1 MSPGPPGM
9 SSSSA
14 RIGVMPTPPAIS
26 ATRGRRRAA
35 AVNVPNGPSAI
46 TRVPGGIAR
55 SAAV

>member
-1 MSPGPPGM
+1 
-9 SSSSA
+9 
-14 RIGVMPTPPAIS
+14 MPTPPAIS

-35 AVNVPNGPSAI
+35 AVKLPNGPSAI

>member
-1 MSPGPPGM
+1 MSPGSPGM

-14 RIGVMPTPPAIS
+14 RIGVIPTPPAIS

-35 AVNVPNGPSAI
+35 VVNAPNGPSAI

-55 SAAV
+55 SARV